1 MTISVN
7 CTACGKV
14 YSLKTE
20 AVGQTFVCQ
29 ACGGQVEVPG
39 PWQPEPGKTVS
50 DSPSTSGGNFQPL
63 PGTTTGSTP
72 SGGQQAAL
80 ERVKLPAI
88 FMMVIAGIS
97 IPTNL
102 VVLVLGIV
110 GIVSGANS
118 AGYQWDDFVIG
129 GTLYIISGAL
139 GFIGNIVILV
149 GSWKMKSLKA
159 YGFSLV
165 AMILAMIPC
174 NACCMITL
182 PLSIW
187 GLVVL
192 NDANV
197 KAAFK
202 RSR

>member
-7 CTACGKV
+7 CDACGKV

-20 AVGQTFVCQ
+20 AAGQTFVCQ
-29 ACGGQVEVPG
+29 ACGGQVEVPSRWEG
-39 PWQPEPGKTVS
+39 GSAQPVA
-50 DSPSTSGGNFQPL
+50 DSSPTSAGNVQPL

-80 ERVKLPAI
+80 GRVKLPAI
-88 FMMVIAGIS
+88 FMMVIAGLS
-97 IPTNL
+97 ILTNL
-102 VVLVLGIV
+102 VAFLFGIFGV
-110 GIVSGANS
+110 VSGANS
-118 AGYQWDDFVIG
+118 GGYQGEELVIG
-129 GTLYIISGAL
+129 GTFYIISGAL
-139 GFIGNIVILV
+139 GVIANIIILV

-159 YGFSLV
+159 YGFSLGV
-165 AMILAMIPC
+165 MILAMIPC
-174 NACCMITL
+174 NACCMITF

-202 RSR
+202 SSR

>member
-20 AVGQTFVCQ
+20 AAGQTFVCQ
-29 ACGGQVEVPG
+29 VCGGQVEVPG
-39 PWQPEPGKTVS
+39 GSQPESAQPVA
-50 DSPSTSGGNFQPL
+50 DSSPTSAGNFQPL
-63 PGTTTGSTP
+63 PGTATGSAP

-102 VVLVLGIV
+102 VVFLLGIF

-118 AGYQWDDFVIG
+118 GGYQGEELVIG
-129 GTLYIISGAL
+129 GMFYIISGAL
-139 GFIGNIVILV
+139 GVIGNIVILV

-159 YGFSLV
+159 YGFSLG

-192 NDANV
+192 NDTNV

-202 RSR
+202 SSR

>member
-20 AVGQTFVCQ
+20 AAGQTFVCQ

-39 PWQPEPGKTVS
+39 PLQPEPKPTGS
-50 DSPSTSGGNFQPL
+50 DSTSGGNFQPL
-63 PGTTTGSTP
+63 PGGPNRRAP
-72 SGGQQAAL
+72 SGGHQAAL
-80 ERVKLPAI
+80 GRVKLPAI

-97 IPTNL
+97 ILTNL

-110 GIVSGANS
+110 SIVGGANS
-118 AGYQWDDFVIG
+118 AGYG
-129 GTLYIISGAL
+129 GGEDLIFTGVGWLISGAL
-139 GFIGNIVILV
+139 GVIANIIILV

-159 YGFSLV
+159 YGFSLG
-165 AMILAMIPC
+165 AMILSMIPC
-174 NACCMITL
+174 SVCCIFTL
-182 PLSIW
+182 PFSIW

-202 RSR
+202 SSR